1 MSLIWSYI
9 LNNDIF
15 KGCIIVFLYSFSD
28 DIYKVTLVDYTLEDA
43 ELFILL
49 KRQCLHQAYYEFI
62 YLVNTR
68 VKGEKDYIFT
78 KRDENGCILLH
89 YAAQGGSTVILD
101 TILEN
106 VSEDILQCTCI
117 RGQNALHFAI
127 RNDRTDMTIH
137 LIKIYSKTFN
147 KYDGKEKI
155 KQSQT
160 TDTNFTNGVFAPVHS
175 VAWRGKLSL
184 LQEFKNANFDISLE
198 TKSGLNILHVAC
210 LTKLSDESNKFC
222 IHVLNNESKYIDPMK
237 TDRSEWTIGHYAS
250 KSGRVELLKFMEKNK
265 TLRSL
270 ITAQTMSRKTC
281 LHIACEF
288 ANFDAV
294 KFLVTKFASL
304 LHCKDKLN
312 WNALH
317 FAAKGGSLEILKYL
331 LENDLEIGSL
341 TKDQKTILHVAC
353 IHKNLDISRY
363 AVEHLSPELLN
374 TATNT
379 SGLLACH
386 YLAVETKKDGTEAD
400 ILEVLCNSDMNLKA
414 TCFKG
419 LTLLEWAIDHL
430 NINLIRAVVS
440 VKFREKCGVDT
451 ESLKKAITRKQTQR
465 FITIL
470 QTALNEINKKS

>member
-1 MSLIWSYI
+1 M
-9 LNNDIF
+9 NNDIF

-28 DIYKVTLVDYTLEDA
+28 DIYKVTLVDYTIEDA

-62 YLVNTR
+62 YLVNSR

-78 KRDENGCILLH
+78 QRDENGCVLLH
-89 YAAQGGSTVILD
+89 YAAHGGSTVILD

-106 VSEDILQCTCI
+106 VSEDILHCTCI

-127 RNDRTDMTIH
+127 RNNRTDMTIH
-137 LIKIYSKTFN
+137 LIKKYSKTLN
-147 KYDGKEKI
+147 KFDEKDKI

-160 TDTNFTNGVFAPVHS
+160 TDTHFTNGVFAPIHWA
-175 VAWRGKLSL
+175 AWQGKSSL
-184 LQEFKNANFDISLE
+184 LQEFKNANFDISIK
-198 TKSGLNILHVAC
+198 TRSGLNILDIAC

-222 IHVLNNESKYIDPMK
+222 INVLNNESKYIDPMK
-237 TDRSEWTIGHYAS
+237 TDISGWNIGHYAS
-250 KSGRVELLKFMEKNK
+250 KSGRVKLLEFMEKNK

-288 ANFDAV
+288 ENVDAV

-331 LENDLEIGSL
+331 LENGLGIGSL

-386 YLAVETKKDGTEAD
+386 YLAVERKKDGSEAD
-400 ILEVLCNSDMNLKA
+400 ILEVLCTSDMNLQA
-414 TCFKG
+414 TCFRG

-430 NINLIRAVVS
+430 NINLIQAIVS
-440 VKFREKCGVDT
+440 VKFREKCGVSTD
-451 ESLKKAITRKQTQR
+451 SLTKAMTRKTDET
-465 FITIL
+465 IKTIL
-470 QTALNEINKKS
+470 RKALNEMNKKK

>member
-147 KYDGKEKI
+147 KNDGKEKI

-160 TDTNFTNGVFAPVHS
+160 TDTNFTNGVFAPVHW
-175 VAWRGKLSL
+175 VAWQGKSGL
-184 LQEFKNANFDISLE
+184 LQEFKNANFDISLK
-198 TKSGLNILHVAC
+198 TKSGLNILDVAC

-465 FITIL
+465 IITIL